1 MKRNMKSLLV
11 AVSMLSAVGFTS
23 CDENATIDIDG
34 PKIDF
39 TFAYSDIRSAD
50 ASNWTLIASDTV
62 QGQNMD
68 DFLAKDTANAAKAD
82 AVKSA
87 TIKNGVLT
95 VSGGNFNFD
104 GVDSVKISYRIVN
117 TTQEINLV
125 VGARRGTGKDT
136 IYFDNIKVEK
146 EQALDLLGKDKVVS
160 MSAIFN
166 PLMVNCF
173 QTGAIYNFKAKT
185 KLSVL
190 TSAAGNLLSG
200 L

>member
-1 MKRNMKSLLV
+1 MKKHMKSLLV
-11 AVSMLSAVGFTS
+11 AVSMLSAIGFTS
-23 CDENATIDIDG
+23 CDENATIDVDG

-39 TFAYSDIRSAD
+39 TFAYPATRSTD
-50 ASNWTLIASDTV
+50 VSTWTLIASDTV
-62 QGQNMD
+62 PGQNMD
-68 DFLAKDTANAAKAD
+68 EFLAKDSANASKAD

-87 TIKNGVLT
+87 TIKNGILV
-95 VSGGNFNFD
+95 VSGGNFNFN

-125 VGARRGTGKDT
+125 VGAPAGASKDT
-136 IYFDNIKVEK
+136 VYFSNIKIEK

-173 QTGAIYNFKAKT
+173 QVGAVYNFKAKT
-185 KLSVL
+185 KLAVL
-190 TSAAGNLLSG
+190 ASAAGNLF
-200 L
+200 

>member
-1 MKRNMKSLLV
+1 MKRNMKSLLI
-11 AVSMLSAVGFTS
+11 AVTMLSAVGFTS

-39 TFAYSDIRSAD
+39 TFAYSDLRSAN

-62 QGQNMD
+62 PGENMD
-68 DFLAKDTANAAKAD
+68 KFLAKDTANAAKAD

-87 TIKNGVLT
+87 TINNGVLT
-95 VSGGNFNFD
+95 VTGGNFNFT
-104 GVDSVKISYRIVN
+104 GVDSVKISYQIVN
-117 TTQEINLV
+117 TTQVINLI
-125 VGARRGTGKDT
+125 VGAPRGSGNDT
-136 IYFDNIKVEK
+136 IYFNNIKIEK

-173 QTGAIYNFKAKT
+173 QVGAVYNFKAKT
-185 KLSVL
+185 KLAVL